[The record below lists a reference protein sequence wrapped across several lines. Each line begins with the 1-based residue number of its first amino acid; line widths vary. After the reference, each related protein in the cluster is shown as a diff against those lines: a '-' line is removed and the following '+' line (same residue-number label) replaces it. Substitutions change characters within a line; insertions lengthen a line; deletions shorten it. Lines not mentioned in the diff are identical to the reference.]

1 MIHYKAFAK
10 LKRIAPLYLGH
21 AFKTEKKRSRNKGPT
36 HLLKVH
42 K

>member
-21 AFKTEKKRSRNKGPT
+21 AFKTEKKGQGIKD
-36 HLLKVH
+36 LLTC
-42 K
+42 